1 MSDCRKITLQ
11 DREVSIEFE
20 RKRIRNINVRVRR
33 DGTLYC
39 SLPYYAS
46 VSEAEAFIIS
56 KQDYLLKSLDSVLQ
70 DEKTKSLSRQYVD
83 GEVFTVLG
91 KPYVLKVLEGSKN
104 LCRAEDGIITLEVTD
119 TSDYRTKYMT
129 YEKWRRRCIKSVIV
143 DLCNEMYP
151 LFERRGVAM
160 PKKITLGEYKSFWGE
175 CFAKRG
181 ELKFSYRLFE
191 KDRAIIRYVVVH
203 EFAHFIE
210 PNHSSRFWAIV
221 AEIVPDYKEL
231 RKSLNSNKKR

>member
-1 MSDCRKITLQ
+1 MSFRKLILGN
-11 DREVSIEFE
+11 REVGIEFE

-39 SLPYYAS
+39 SLPYYAKTD
-46 VSEAEAFIIS
+46 EAVAFIIS
-56 KQDYLLKSLDSVLQ
+56 KQDYLLKAIDNVVNE
-70 DEKTKSLSRQYVD
+70 EKTKSLSRQYVD
-83 GEVFTVLG
+83 GEIFMVLG
-91 KPYVLKVLEGSKN
+91 KPYVLKVLASSKN
-104 LCRAEDGIITLEVTD
+104 SCRAEDGVITLEVTD
-119 TSDYRTKYMT
+119 TSDYRIRYMT
-129 YEKWRRRCIKSVIV
+129 YEKWRRRCIRSVIV

-151 LFERRGVAM
+151 LFERRGVAA

-191 KDRAIIRYVVVH
+191 KDREIIRYVVVH

-221 AEIVPDYKEL
+221 ADIVPDYKEL
-231 RKSLNSNKKR
+231 RKRLNSNASK

>member
-1 MSDCRKITLQ
+1 MSSFRKIILGN
-11 DREVSIEFE
+11 REIGIEFE
-20 RKRIRNINVRVRR
+20 RKRVRNTNVRVRR

-46 VSEAEAFIIS
+46 VKEAEAFIVS
-56 KQDYLLKSLDSVLQ
+56 KQDYLLNAIDKMLNE
-70 DEKTKSLSRQYVD
+70 EKTKSLSRHFVD
-83 GEVFTVLG
+83 GEVFYVMG
-91 KPYVLKVLEGSKN
+91 RPYVLKVIPSFKN
-104 LCRAEDGIITLEVTD
+104 ACIAEDGIITLEVTD
-119 TSDYRTKYMT
+119 VSDYRTKYMT
-129 YEKWRRRCIKSVIV
+129 YEKWRRRCIKNVIV

-151 LFERRGVAM
+151 WFECRGVAM

-191 KDRAIIRYVVVH
+191 KDVELIRYVVVH

-210 PNHSSRFWAIV
+210 PNHSERFWAIV
-221 AEIVPDYKEL
+221 GEVIPDYKEL
-231 RKSLNSNKKR
+231 RRRLNAK

>member
-1 MSDCRKITLQ
+1 MSSVRKLTLGS
-11 DREVSIEFE
+11 REVTVEFE

-39 SLPYYAS
+39 SLPYYVAEK
-46 VSEAEAFIIS
+46 EATAFIIS
-56 KQDYLLKSLDSVLQ
+56 KQDYLLKSLDSMINE
-70 DEKTKSLSRQYVD
+70 EKTKSLSRQYVD
-83 GEVFTVLG
+83 GEIFTVLG
-91 KPYVLKVLEGSKN
+91 KPYVLKVIPAAKN
-104 LCRAEDGIITLEVTD
+104 SCRTEDGIITLEVTD

-129 YEKWRRRCIKSVIV
+129 YEKWRRRCIKSIIV
-143 DLCNEMYP
+143 DLCGEMYP

-191 KDRAIIRYVVVH
+191 KDREIIRYVVVH

-231 RKSLNSNKKR
+231 RKRLNSK

>member
-1 MSDCRKITLQ
+1 MAVRKLILGN
-11 DREVSIEFE
+11 REVSIDFE
-20 RKRIRNINVRVRR
+20 RKRVRNINVRVRR

-46 VSEAEAFIIS
+46 VKEAEAFIIS
-56 KQDYLLKSLDSVLQ
+56 KQDFLLKSLDSIMT
-70 DEKTKSLSRQYVD
+70 EENAKSLFRQFID
-83 GEVFTVLG
+83 GETFMVLG
-91 KPYVLKVLEGSKN
+91 KPMTLQVLKGAKN
-104 LCRAEDGIITLEVTD
+104 ICRAENGIITLEVTD
-119 TSDYRTKYMT
+119 PSNYRTKYMT
-129 YEKWRRRCIKSVIV
+129 YEKWRRAAIRSIV
-143 DLCNEMYP
+143 VNYCNEIYP
-151 LFERRGVAM
+151 LFERRGVLP

-191 KDRAIIRYVVVH
+191 KDMELIRYVVVH

-221 AEIVPDYKEL
+221 EEIIPDWKAL
-231 RKSLNSNKKR
+231 RKKLNNK

>member
-1 MSDCRKITLQ
+1 MSVRKLTLGT
-11 DREVSIEFE
+11 REVTIEFE

-46 VSEAEAFIIS
+46 VKEAEAFIIS

-83 GEVFTVLG
+83 GEVFNVLG
-91 KPYVLKVLEGSKN
+91 KPYVLKVLEGPKN
-104 LCRAEDGIITLEVTD
+104 QCRAEDGIITLEVTD
-119 TSDYRTKYMT
+119 TSNYRTKYMT

-210 PNHSSRFWAIV
+210 PNHSSRFWAVV

-231 RKSLNSNKKR
+231 RKSLNSNKK

>member
-1 MSDCRKITLQ
+1 MSVRKLTLGQ
-11 DREVSIEFE
+11 REVTIEFE

-83 GEVFTVLG
+83 GEVFNVLG

-119 TSDYRTKYMT
+119 TSNYRTKYMT

-231 RKSLNSNKKR
+231 RKSLNSNKK

>member
-1 MSDCRKITLQ
+1 MSVRKLTLGT
-11 DREVSIEFE
+11 REVTIEFE

-46 VSEAEAFIIS
+46 VKEAESFIIS
-56 KQDYLLKSLDSVLQ
+56 KQDYLLKSLDSVIQ

-91 KPYVLKVLEGSKN
+91 KLYVLKVLESPKN
-104 LCRAEDGIITLEVTD
+104 QCRAEDGIITLEVTD
-119 TSDYRTKYMT
+119 TSNYRTKYMT

-175 CFAKRG
+175 CFSKRG

-231 RKSLNSNKKR
+231 RKRLNNK

>member
-1 MSDCRKITLQ
+1 MSVRKLTLGT
-11 DREVSIEFE
+11 REVTIEFE

-46 VSEAEAFIIS
+46 VKEAEAFIIS
-56 KQDYLLKSLDSVLQ
+56 KQDYLLKSLDSVIQ
-70 DEKTKSLSRQYVD
+70 DEKNKSLSRQYVD

-91 KPYVLKVLEGSKN
+91 KPYILKVLESSKN

-119 TSDYRTKYMT
+119 TSNYRTKYMT

-175 CFAKRG
+175 CFAKMG

>member
-1 MSDCRKITLQ
+1 MSVRKIILGN
-11 DREVSIEFE
+11 REVTIEFE

-46 VSEAEAFIIS
+46 VNEAEAFIIS
-56 KQDYLLKSLDSVLQ
+56 KQDYLLKSLDNVVN
-70 DEKTKSLSRQYVD
+70 EENNKSLSRQFVD
-83 GEVFTVLG
+83 GETFLVLG
-91 KPYVLKVLEGSKN
+91 KPMTLQVIRGAKN
-104 LCRAEDGIITLEVTD
+104 ICRAENGIITLEVTD
-119 TSDYRTKYMT
+119 PDNYRTKYMT
-129 YEKWRRRCIKSVIV
+129 YEKWRRSVIRSVIV
-143 DLCNEMYP
+143 NYCNEIYP
-151 LFERRGVAM
+151 LFELRGVKP

-191 KDRAIIRYVVVH
+191 KDTELIRYVVVH

-221 AEIVPDYKEL
+221 GEFIPDYKAL
-231 RKSLNSNKKR
+231 RKKLNNK

>member
-1 MSDCRKITLQ
+1 MSVRKITLGS
-11 DREVSIEFE
+11 REVSIEFE

-46 VSEAEAFIIS
+46 VKEAEDFIIS
-56 KQDYLLKSLDSVLQ
+56 KQDYLLKSIDNVLSE
-70 DEKTKSLSRQYVD
+70 EKTKSLSRQYVD
-83 GEVFTVLG
+83 GEVFMVLG
-91 KPYVLKVLEGSKN
+91 KPYVLKVLQGAKN
-104 LCRAEDGIITLEVTD
+104 TCCAENGIITLEVKD
-119 TSDYRTKYMT
+119 PSDYRSKYMT
-129 YEKWRRRCIKSVIV
+129 YEKWRRRCIKSIIV
-143 DLCNEMYP
+143 DLCGEMYP

-191 KDRAIIRYVVVH
+191 KDREIIRYVVVH

-210 PNHSSRFWAIV
+210 PNHSSGFWAIV

-231 RKSLNSNKKR
+231 RKSLNSNKKS

>member
-1 MSDCRKITLQ
+1 MSVRKLTLGQ
-11 DREVSIEFE
+11 REVTIEFE

-70 DEKTKSLSRQYVD
+70 DEKSKSLSRQYVD
-83 GEVFTVLG
+83 GEVFNVLG

>member
-1 MSDCRKITLQ
+1 MASVRKLVLGS
-11 DREVSIEFE
+11 REVTVEFE
-20 RKRIRNINVRVRR
+20 RKRVRNINVRVRR

-39 SLPYYAS
+39 SLPYYAA
-46 VSEAEAFIIS
+46 VREAEAFIIS
-56 KQDYLLKSLDSVLQ
+56 KQDYLLKSLDSVMS

-83 GEVFTVLG
+83 GEVFSVLG
-91 KPYVLKVLEGSKN
+91 KPYVLKVLESSKN
-104 LCRAEDGIITLEVTD
+104 TCALQDGIITLEVTD
-119 TSDYRTKYMT
+119 TSNYRTRYMT
-129 YEKWRRRCIKSVIV
+129 YEKWRRRCIRSVIV

-191 KDRAIIRYVVVH
+191 KDRELIRYVVVH
-203 EFAHFIE
+203 EFSHFIE
-210 PNHSSRFWAIV
+210 PNHSDRFWAVV

-231 RKSLNSNKKR
+231 RTSLQ

>member
-1 MSDCRKITLQ
+1 MASVHKLVLGS
-11 DREVSIEFE
+11 REVTVEFE
-20 RKRIRNINVRVRR
+20 RKRVRNINVRVRR

-46 VSEAEAFIIS
+46 VREAEAFIIS
-56 KQDYLLKSLDSVLQ
+56 KQDYLLKSLDSVIE

-83 GEVFTVLG
+83 GEIFTVLG
-91 KPYVLKVLEGSKN
+91 KPYVLKVLESSKN
-104 LCRAEDGIITLEVTD
+104 LCRAEDGLITLEVTD

-151 LFERRGVAM
+151 LFERRGVAA

-175 CFAKRG
+175 CFAKRS

-191 KDRAIIRYVVVH
+191 KDRAVIRYVVVH

-221 AEIVPDYKEL
+221 AEIIPDYKEL

>member
-1 MSDCRKITLQ
+1 MSVRKITLGS
-11 DREVSIEFE
+11 REVSIEFE

-46 VSEAEAFIIS
+46 VKEAEDFIIS
-56 KQDYLLKSLDSVLQ
+56 KQDYLLKSIDNVLSE
-70 DEKTKSLSRQYVD
+70 EKTKSLSRQYVD
-83 GEVFTVLG
+83 GEVFMVLG
-91 KPYVLKVLEGSKN
+91 KPYVLKVLQGAKN
-104 LCRAEDGIITLEVTD
+104 TCCAENGIITLEVKD
-119 TSDYRTKYMT
+119 PSDYRSKYMT
-129 YEKWRRRCIKSVIV
+129 YEKWRRRCIKSIIV
-143 DLCNEMYP
+143 DLCGEMYP

-160 PKKITLGEYKSFWGE
+160 PKKITLGEFKSFWGE

-191 KDRAIIRYVVVH
+191 KDREIIRYVVVH

-231 RKSLNSNKKR
+231 RKSLNSNKKS

>member
-1 MSDCRKITLQ
+1 MSSFRKIILGS
-11 DREVSIEFE
+11 REVVTEFE

-46 VSEAEAFIIS
+46 EKEAEAFIVS
-56 KQDYLLKSLDSVLQ
+56 KQDYLLKSIDSMLKE
-70 DEKTKSLSRQYVD
+70 EKTGSLSRRFVD
-83 GEVFTVLG
+83 GEIFEVFG
-91 KPYVLKVLEGSKN
+91 KPCVMKVIPAEKN
-104 LCRAEDGIITLEVTD
+104 TCHAEDGIITLEVKD
-119 TSDYRTKYMT
+119 ISDFRTRFVT
-129 YEKWRRRCIKSVIV
+129 YEKWRRRCIRSLIV

-151 LFERRGVAM
+151 WFSRRGVQP
-160 PKKITLGEYKSFWGE
+160 PKKITLGDYKSFWGE

-191 KDRAIIRYVVVH
+191 KDRELIRYVVAH
-203 EFAHFIE
+203 EFAHFLE

-221 AEIVPDYKEL
+221 GEIIPDYKEL
-231 RKSLNSNKKR
+231 RKKLNSRGE

>member
-1 MSDCRKITLQ
+1 MSVRKIILGS
-11 DREVSIEFE
+11 REVTIEFE

-46 VSEAEAFIIS
+46 VNEAEAFIIS
-56 KQDYLLKSLDSVLQ
+56 KQDYLLKSLDSMVS
-70 DEKTKSLSRQYVD
+70 EENNKSLSRQFVD
-83 GEVFTVLG
+83 GETFLVLG
-91 KPYVLKVLEGSKN
+91 KPMTLLVLRGAKN
-104 LCRAEDGIITLEVTD
+104 ICRAENGIITLEVTD
-119 TSDYRTKYMT
+119 PDNYRTKYMT
-129 YEKWRRRCIKSVIV
+129 YEKWRRAVIRSVIV
-143 DLCNEMYP
+143 NYCNEIYP
-151 LFERRGVAM
+151 LFELRGVNP

-191 KDRAIIRYVVVH
+191 KDTELIRYVVVH

-221 AEIVPDYKEL
+221 GEFIPDYKAL
-231 RKSLNSNKKR
+231 RKKLNNK